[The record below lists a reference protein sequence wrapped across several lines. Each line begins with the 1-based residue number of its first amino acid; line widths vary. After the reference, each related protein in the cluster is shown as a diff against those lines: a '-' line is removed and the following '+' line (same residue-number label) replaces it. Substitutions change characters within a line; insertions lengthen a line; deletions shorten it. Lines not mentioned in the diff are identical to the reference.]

1 MVNLLESLY
10 AITAVAV
17 LTMLYYLV
25 RGRGDD
31 TALERFRGAMWVSGV
46 GGAACA
52 TLYWYLSPR

>member
-17 LTMLYYLV
+17 LTVLYYLV

-31 TALERFRGAMWVSGV
+31 TARERFRGALWVSGV
-46 GGAACA
+46 GGTACA